1 MNNINDNY
9 DINNIYLDIIESE
22 YGGEIISC
30 LDTITKLI
38 LQRYLFIIY
47 KKISNQINFSKFI
60 SEYIETKNNLITL
73 SKINNDDSNKYD
85 LDEFIYEKKLEALS
99 ITFKN
104 NRYHDIFHYMKVKI
118 ILDYYLFIQ

>member
-9 DINNIYLDIIESE
+9 DINDIYLDIIDSE

-30 LDTITKLI
+30 LDTTTKLI

-60 SEYIETKNNLITL
+60 TEYCETKNNLIAL
-73 SKINNDDSNKYD
+73 SKINNNDSNKFD

-118 ILDYYLFIQ
+118 ILDYYLSIQ